1 MVTQATPFPY
11 STRPKHANLVS
22 GNTENMRKIVI
33 AVLTALTL
41 LAFPPPAIAYVDPTT
56 GAPGPGRVL
65 RAFDKPEHNWLPG
78 HRGVD
83 MQLEVGDTV
92 RAAGDGVVAFVGMVA
107 GTPVVSIDHADGIRT
122 TYQPV
127 RARVAQGERVHAG
140 QEIGTLSPP
149 TDGWPGLHWGAKRGK
164 DYLNPL
170 SLLAEPHIRLK
181 PVTA

>member
-1 MVTQATPFPY
+1 MATQATPFPY

-78 HRGVD
+78 HRASICSLRWATQCAPQAMAWWRLLAWWRVRRWCPLI
-83 MQLEVGDTV
+83 MRTV
-92 RAAGDGVVAFVGMVA
+92 FAPPTSGSR
-107 GTPVVSIDHADGIRT
+107 
-122 TYQPV
+122 
-127 RARVAQGERVHAG
+127 RVAQGERVHAG
-140 QEIGTLSPP
+140 QEIGALAPP